1 MVGGASGGQRGRPP
15 TTMPLQVVVAHCSQ
29 LATTNHTLWLPA
41 LTSGHNSRG
50 KRRVGGRGADW
61 LGGDPALTSTCT
73 ASLHLQPN
81 EERTHT
87 I

>member
-61 LGGDPALTSTCT
+61 LGGSSFDFNLHCIS
-73 ASLHLQPN
+73 ASP
-81 EERTHT
+81 TK
-87 I
+87 